1 MQVLLT
7 NYFTFR
13 LRCTTAWK
21 VRPFSSSLD
30 SVHRFERGY
39 FLSMFIKSKFPVK
52 DLSTFR
58 YLTHCLE
65 KQFIERAPSRQ
76 PFVKIQ
82 FFLSTDGQNRVL
94 CLNRRVFGFDSVV
107 FVINVCIVHSVFL
120 AVKVLSIYFHVTC
133 LHGYFSARLFGMN
146 CL

>member
-1 MQVLLT
+1 MIGYEESETLRLFRRSADIAIDYVSGGWLDKTNFVRMQVLLT

-65 KQFIERAPSRQ
+65 KQFIERAPSR
-76 PFVKIQ
+76 
-82 FFLSTDGQNRVL
+82 
-94 CLNRRVFGFDSVV
+94 
-107 FVINVCIVHSVFL
+107 
-120 AVKVLSIYFHVTC
+120 
-133 LHGYFSARLFGMN
+133 
-146 CL
+146 